1 MGTRGDNVSGG
12 LGTRGQCKWRNG
24 DQRGHCKW
32 RGGDQRGQCKWRG
45 GDQGVM
51 RDEVVI
57 SLLNIAGVGL
67 GWKRYE
73 CTC

>member
-1 MGTRGDNVSGG
+1 MEGWGPE
-12 LGTRGQCKWRNG
+12 GQCKWRV
-24 DQRGHCKW
+24 
-32 RGGDQRGQCKWRG
+32 GDQRGQWMGTR
-45 GDQGVM
+45 GVM

-67 GWKRYE
+67 GWKCYE